1 VIIFPRTKAWYHMF
15 KKKKKKKSNHQGH
28 SLSLNDFDS
37 FVIVYHAFC

>member
-15 KKKKKKKSNHQGH
+15 KKKSNDQGH